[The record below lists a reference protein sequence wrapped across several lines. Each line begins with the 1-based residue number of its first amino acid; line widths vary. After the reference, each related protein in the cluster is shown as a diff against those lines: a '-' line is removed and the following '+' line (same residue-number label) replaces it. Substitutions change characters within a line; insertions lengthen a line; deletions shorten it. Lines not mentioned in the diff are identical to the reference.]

1 LRSRDVP
8 PGSCRGDRF
17 PGGRDD
23 VVVVKGVKAG
33 LPDIWVSKFARKLVM
48 VAVDLSALV
57 DLWWRI

>member
-1 LRSRDVP
+1 MP
-8 PGSCRGDRF
+8 PGSCRGDRL

-23 VVVVKGVKAG
+23 VVVKGVKAG